1 MNNIKRLL
9 TVLLCAA
16 LLSTCVFAQYVDPY
30 RNDCTLTVRCKHEVE
45 GVLFSIW
52 QVGKIDQNAGFTKT
66 SDFAGARVN
75 LNNTG
80 DWADLAETLAGFAE
94 SRKIDP
100 LETDDTN
107 KQGRAVFRD
116 LRAGLYLVVG
126 QPYTVDNKVYQTEPF
141 LVSLPTR
148 SDNTQP
154 WDYDV
159 LTAIKASEWVDN
171 VETDEVSVLKIWS
184 GDDDSLVRPASI
196 TVQLL
201 QNGLVYDTVTLNRRN
216 NWEYQWT
223 GLPAGSVWRVAEVDV
238 PEEYFVLVRR
248 NDNDFVII
256 NTYENLKKPQIP
268 EWPGDSDIVDIPDG
282 DVPLDRPTLP
292 ETGTTQWIVPLL
304 LSAGMVLFLMGLLRR
319 RQEG

>member
-30 RNDCTLTVRCKHEVE
+30 RDDCTLTVRCKHEVE
-45 GVLFSIW
+45 GVIFSIW

-126 QPYTVDNKVYQTEPF
+126 
-141 LVSLPTR
+141 SLIRWTIR
-148 SDNTQP
+148 SIRP
-154 WDYDV
+154 
-159 LTAIKASEWVDN
+159 
-171 VETDEVSVLKIWS
+171 
-184 GDDDSLVRPASI
+184 SLSWYLCPPEATTPSLGI
-196 TVQLL
+196 TM
-201 QNGLVYDTVTLNRRN
+201 Y
-216 NWEYQWT
+216 
-223 GLPAGSVWRVAEVDV
+223 
-238 PEEYFVLVRR
+238 
-248 NDNDFVII
+248 
-256 NTYENLKKPQIP
+256 
-268 EWPGDSDIVDIPDG
+268 
-282 DVPLDRPTLP
+282 
-292 ETGTTQWIVPLL
+292 
-304 LSAGMVLFLMGLLRR
+304 
-319 RQEG
+319 